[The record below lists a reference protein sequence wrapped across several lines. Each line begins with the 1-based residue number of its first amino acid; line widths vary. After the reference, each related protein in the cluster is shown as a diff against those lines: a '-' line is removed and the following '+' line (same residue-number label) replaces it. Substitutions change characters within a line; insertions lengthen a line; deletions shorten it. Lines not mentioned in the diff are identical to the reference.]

1 MITTLVVVLMALLI
15 LGANTL
21 FWTGVGLGRLTA
33 EHLRRRRP
41 GHREISAMTV
51 PESQHRFGRED
62 VAILIP
68 AHNEAAVLEDSLRA
82 ASKLLPLS
90 SIHVVSDGSKDH
102 TADIAKQFGVQI
114 LELSPNR
121 GKAGAL
127 LAGIKHFELARR
139 FKVVLLL
146 DADTR
151 LSANYLKTGLPL
163 FDDPGIVAVAGRVR
177 CLWDPPP
184 RTRMGRFLV
193 SYRSRVYAV
202 TQLLVKFGQAARW
215 ANVVPIVPGFASM
228 YRTDILNR
236 INIAAPGL
244 VIEDFNMTFEVHAKK
259 LGRIAFHPDTAV
271 AYTQDPDTARDYLN
285 QIRRWTLGYWQ
296 TVRLHGVRH
305 IGRFWA
311 ALALQIVEL
320 VLSSITVLFML
331 PLMLFAIYSETLA
344 HRFGYPKVLD
354 HEVIGTLSPHFVL
367 VGFLLPDLLLTVFA
381 AIALRRPGLL
391 LLGTLFPIMRF
402 VDAWVCLRAIPPTR
416 WRANSTGR
424 WISPTRRGSGASDLS
439 ERHRHRLRTAA

>member
-33 EHLRRRRP
+33 EHLRRLRP

-90 SIHVVSDGSKDH
+90 SIHVVSDGSKDD
-102 TADIAKQFGVQI
+102 TADIAEQFGVKI
-114 LELSPNR
+114 LDLSPNR

-127 LAGIKHFELARR
+127 LAGIKHFELALR

-151 LSANYLKTGLPL
+151 LSADYLKTGLPL
-163 FDDPGIVAVAGRVR
+163 FDDPGVVAVAGRVR
-177 CLWDPPP
+177 CLMDPPP

-193 SYRSRVYAV
+193 SYRSRLYAV
-202 TQLLVKFGQAARW
+202 TQLLVKYGQSARW
-215 ANVVPIVPGFASM
+215 ANVVSIVPGFASM
-228 YRTDILNR
+228 YRTDVLDR

-259 LGRIAFHPDTAV
+259 LGRIAFHPNTAV
-271 AYTQDPDTARDYLN
+271 AYTQDPGHRRDYLD

-296 TVRLHGVRH
+296 TVRLPRDAPPRPVLDSMG
-305 IGRFWA
+305 
-311 ALALQIVEL
+311 LQIVEL
-320 VLSSITVLFML
+320 ISSSITCCSCCRDGIGGLQRN
-331 PLMLFAIYSETLA
+331 AG
-344 HRFGYPKVLD
+344 HRYGNPKVMD
-354 HEVIGTLSPHFVL
+354 HEVVGTLAPHLWWSASCCRTCCSPCSPRSRYDGPACCCWDHCSRSC
-367 VGFLLPDLLLTVFA
+367 GSWRLTSA
-381 AIALRRPGLL
+381 CGP
-391 LLGTLFPIMRF
+391 
-402 VDAWVCLRAIPPTR
+402 
-416 WRANSTGR
+416 S
-424 WISPTRRGSGASDLS
+424 
-439 ERHRHRLRTAA
+439 HRHVAHPLQRPLDQSHPRG